1 MASDDQQFRRI
12 IDHAQDYAIFT
23 LSPEAVITTW
33 SRGAER
39 IFQYSAGE
47 AVGQNASMIFTP
59 EDQTLGEH
67 ERELA
72 IAATEG
78 RAEDERWHVRRDG
91 SRLWASGIL
100 NGIRNEVGVI
110 DGFLKI
116 VRDKTNDK
124 RLQESLRASEEQFA
138 RVFLANPA
146 AIAIERRDTQ
156 AFVLANETFFALIGH
171 WRAETMGR
179 SGEMLGIWADP
190 KQRRDALAR
199 LDTAAGPSNAELDIR
214 TKSGEIRRCAAALV
228 TTELNGNECLVMT
241 LVQLES

>member
-124 RLQESLRASEEQFA
+124 RLQESRRNRNRAPRYTGVRA
-138 RVFLANPA
+138 RK
-146 AIAIERRDTQ
+146 RD
-156 AFVLANETFFALIGH
+156 VLCAH
-171 WRAETMGR
+171 R
-179 SGEMLGIWADP
+179 
-190 KQRRDALAR
+190 ALAR
-199 LDTAAGPSNAELDIR
+199 RNNGPFGRDAGDLGRSKATPRCPRPARHRCR
-214 TKSGEIRRCAAALV
+214 T
-228 TTELNGNECLVMT
+228 
-241 LVQLES
+241 